1 MHRKR
6 SITDRKQSKFL
17 MQKYKKKDKPA
28 FPLST
33 SSQLYRAIT
42 LISEKQYLA
51 TRTANAFISQNS
63 LNTLVRS
70 NFYSNL

>member
-6 SITDRKQSKFL
+6 SITGRKQSKFL
-17 MQKYKKKDKPA
+17 MQKYKKKDKLA

-33 SSQLYRAIT
+33 KSQLCRAIT

>member
-17 MQKYKKKDKPA
+17 TQKYKKKDKLA

-51 TRTANAFISQNS
+51 TKTANASIS
-63 LNTLVRS
+63 LNSHNTLGR
-70 NFYSNL
+70 